1 VSCIEKLAHT
11 CGSSD
16 ALQVFEAEG
25 GGYTGYCF
33 SCHTYVPNPYED
45 KPADYTPP
53 TGKVGR
59 SIDEIMR
66 DVHEIY
72 SEWQCKALP
81 ERWLEKE
88 YLEYYGIKVAVSETD
103 GVTPTLAALPIH
115 RKGELVSYKL
125 RDLDVKRMFSL
136 GNGKEADMFGWAQAV
151 ASGAPR
157 LIITEG
163 EFDAV
168 ALFQAMKKDSKPE
181 YAAFNPAVV
190 SLTNGSGGAKREIMR
205 HLEEIKRSFRDVV
218 LAFDKDPAGDKAAE
232 EVCKLLPTAM
242 RAHLPAKDANACID
256 PAHYLGKALKNAVM
270 FKASVPKNSKLVYG
284 SSLKEA
290 AQQEAE
296 YGLSYPWPHLTALTR
311 GERKGEV
318 CYWGAAVKMGKSEI
332 LNALA
337 AHSILA
343 HGQKVFMAKPEE
355 ANAKTYKL
363 LVGKA
368 AGKIFHDPT
377 VPFDHE
383 AFEKYEPMIGDNVA
397 MLDLYQHLT
406 WDSVK
411 QDIIHA
417 AGEGYT
423 TVYLDPIT
431 NFTNQ
436 VSAAE
441 ANEMLIAMAA
451 EASSMA
457 HDHKLSIHFFCHLL
471 KPPSGSK
478 PHERGGKVLS
488 NQFSGSRG
496 MMRSCNY
503 MFGIEGNKDP
513 ELTEEERNM
522 RQIVLL
528 EDREFGQ
535 AGKVPLFWDKNTG
548 LFTEV

>member
-1 VSCIEKLAHT
+1 MSCIEKLPHS

-16 ALQVFEAEG
+16 ALQTFEAEG

-33 SCHTYVPNPYED
+33 ACNTYVPDPYEEG
-45 KPADYTPP
+45 YTPP
-53 TGKVGR
+53 AAKVGR
-59 SIDEIMR
+59 SVDEIMR
-66 DVHEIY
+66 DVHEIQAD
-72 SEWQCKALP
+72 WQRMPLTG
-81 ERWLEKE
+81 RWLEAKALD
-88 YLEYYGIKVAVSETD
+88 YFGVKVAVSETD

-115 RKGELVSYKL
+115 RDGKLVSYKL
-125 RDLDVKRMFSL
+125 RDLQEKRMFSL
-136 GNGKEADMFGWAQAV
+136 GNGKKPDMFGWSQAV

-163 EFDAV
+163 EFDAIAV
-168 ALFQAMKKDSKPE
+168 YQALKDLSKPE

-190 SLTNGSGGAKREIMR
+190 SLTNGSGGAKNEIMR
-205 HLEEIKRSFRDVV
+205 HLPEIKRTFKDVV
-218 LAFDKDPAGDKAAE
+218 LAFDMDSAGDKAAE
-232 EVCKLLPTAM
+232 EVCKILPSAM

-256 PAHYLGKALKNAVM
+256 PSHYLGKALKNAVM
-270 FKASVPKNSKLVYG
+270 FKAAVAKNSKLVYG
-284 SSLKEA
+284 SSLREA

-296 YGLSYPWPHLTALTR
+296 YGKSYPWPQLTSLTR

-318 CYWGAAVKMGKSEI
+318 CYWGAATKMGKSEI

-337 AHSILA
+337 AHNILE

-411 QDIIHA
+411 QDILHA

-436 VSAAE
+436 VSASE
-441 ANEMLIAMAA
+441 ANEMLIAIAA
-451 EASSMA
+451 EASAMA

-488 NQFSGSRG
+488 NQFSGSRA

-513 ELTEEERNM
+513 ELSEDERNM

-535 AGKVPLFWDKNTG
+535 VGSVPLFWDKQTG
-548 LFTEV
+548 LFTQV

>member
-1 VSCIEKLAHT
+1 
-11 CGSSD
+11 
-16 ALQVFEAEG
+16 LQTFEDEG

-33 SCHTYVPNPYED
+33 ACHTYVPDPYEEG
-45 KPADYTPP
+45 YTPP
-53 TGKVGR
+53 TAKVGR
-59 SIDEIMR
+59 SVDEIMR
-66 DVHEIY
+66 DVHEIQADWGCMDL
-72 SEWQCKALP
+72 SG
-81 ERWLEKE
+81 RWLEVKALD
-88 YLEYYGIKVAVSETD
+88 YFGVKVAVSETD

-115 RKGELVSYKL
+115 RDGKLVSYKL
-125 RDLDVKRMFSL
+125 RDLQEKRMFSL
-136 GNGKEADMFGWAQAV
+136 GNGKQPDMFGWAQAV

-163 EFDAV
+163 EMDAV
-168 ALFQAMKKDSKPE
+168 AVYQALKNLSKPE

-190 SLTNGSGGAKREIMR
+190 SLTNGSGGAKNEIMR
-205 HLEEIKRSFRDVV
+205 HLPEIKRTFKDVV
-218 LAFDKDPAGDKAAE
+218 LAFDMDSAGDKAAE
-232 EVCKLLPTAM
+232 EVCKILPSAM
-242 RAHLPAKDANACID
+242 RAHLPAKDANACLD

-270 FKASVPKNSKLVYG
+270 FKAAVAKNSKLVYG
-284 SSLKEA
+284 SSLREA

-296 YGLSYPWPHLTALTR
+296 YGKSYPWPQLTALTR

-318 CYWGAAVKMGKSEI
+318 CYWGAATKMGKSEI

-337 AHSILA
+337 AHNILE

-411 QDIIHA
+411 QDMLHA

-436 VSAAE
+436 VSASE
-441 ANEMLIAMAA
+441 ANEMLIAIAA
-451 EASSMA
+451 EASAMA

-471 KPPSGSK
+471 KQPSGSK

-488 NQFSGSRG
+488 NQFSGSRA

-503 MFGIEGNKDP
+503 RFGIEGDKSP
-513 ELTEEERNM
+513 ELEEDERNM

-535 AGKVPLFWDKNTG
+535 VGSVPLFWDKQTG
-548 LFTEV
+548 LFTQV

>member
-1 VSCIEKLAHT
+1 
-11 CGSSD
+11 
-16 ALQVFEAEG
+16 
-25 GGYTGYCF
+25 
-33 SCHTYVPNPYED
+33 
-45 KPADYTPP
+45 
-53 TGKVGR
+53 
-59 SIDEIMR
+59 
-66 DVHEIY
+66 
-72 SEWQCKALP
+72 
-81 ERWLEKE
+81 
-88 YLEYYGIKVAVSETD
+88 
-103 GVTPTLAALPIH
+103 
-115 RKGELVSYKL
+115 
-125 RDLDVKRMFSL
+125 
-136 GNGKEADMFGWAQAV
+136 
-151 ASGAPR
+151 
-157 LIITEG
+157 
-163 EFDAV
+163 
-168 ALFQAMKKDSKPE
+168 
-181 YAAFNPAVV
+181 
-190 SLTNGSGGAKREIMR
+190 
-205 HLEEIKRSFRDVV
+205 
-218 LAFDKDPAGDKAAE
+218 
-232 EVCKLLPTAM
+232 VCKLLPVAM
-242 RAHLPAKDANACID
+242 RAHLPAKDANACLD
-256 PAHYLGKALKNAVM
+256 PKHYLGKALKNAVM
-270 FKASVPKNSKLVYG
+270 FKAAVPKNSKLVYG

-296 YGLSYPWPHLTALTR
+296 YGLSYPWPQLTALTR

-318 CYWGAAVKMGKSEI
+318 CYWGAATKMGKSEI

-337 AHSILA
+337 AHSILE

-411 QDIIHA
+411 QDILHA

-436 VSAAE
+436 VSASE

-457 HDHKLSIHFFCHLL
+457 HDQQLSIHFFCHLL

-488 NQFSGSRG
+488 NQFSGSRA

-513 ELTEEERNM
+513 ELSEEERNM

-535 AGKVPLFWDKNTG
+535 VGSVPLFWDKQTG
-548 LFTEV
+548 LFTQV